1 MLHKRRRR
9 RRARLAVMTKRC
21 VPEQRSRSQLMTHLQ
36 DGDGWEDDQDAA
48 AIKKAYSF
56 GDDDDDDIFA
66 DDDEDNEDLKSDP
79 VFSMD
84 TVAVI
89 SESIKSLLQSQAGT
103 ASALEGLLTP
113 RELHT
118 LHSL

>member
-1 MLHKRRRR
+1 M
-9 RRARLAVMTKRC
+9 
-21 VPEQRSRSQLMTHLQ
+21 Q
-36 DGDGWEDDQDAA
+36 DGDDWEDDQDAA
-48 AIKKAYSF
+48 AVKEAYSF
-56 GDDDDDDIFA
+56 GDDDDDIFA

-89 SESIKSLLQSQAGT
+89 SASIKTLLQSQAGT